1 MEASRFPLTYDVA
14 YPQQLS
20 RGLIFVKWWL
30 AIPHYLFISALN
42 GVHNVVTLIAFF
54 AILFT
59 AKFPRGLFD
68 FLVGVN
74 RWNANVAAYAL
85 FMRDEY
91 PPFDLAAGKY
101 PVTYEV
107 AYPEALSRWLVLV
120 KWLLLLPHFLVLWVL
135 YMAAFV
141 VWIVTW
147 FAILFTGK
155 FPRGLFDFQVG
166 VLRWTYRVIAYLY
179 LMRDEYPPFTMS

>member
-20 RGLIFVKWWL
+20 RGLIFVKWWLL

-68 FLVGVN
+68 FMVGVN

-107 AYPEALSRWLVLV
+107 AYPEAERLWATALSLPCYPSLADAEVDAVAAALVEAL
-120 KWLLLLPHFLVLWVL
+120 
-135 YMAAFV
+135 
-141 VWIVTW
+141 T
-147 FAILFTGK
+147 
-155 FPRGLFDFQVG
+155 R
-166 VLRWTYRVIAYLY
+166 
-179 LMRDEYPPFTMS
+179 